1 MSKINIPTCTLPETE
16 CDILF
21 NSIAEKLNI
30 QNPRFHYPIYNKI
43 VDNASDSRGL
53 IFDSKFKVR
62 EILSKVLDSDSD
74 CDDYETD
81 DNNEATTISGGALL
95 EKDKSSYTFNLEDS
109 NQLESTTED
118 QDLQEHNILED
129 VLNTDQDI
137 ELVKAPNPEILDG
150 DDANGDDANGDD
162 DREIDEAINNIFS
175 ANATIERVNKTTGEK
190 SIKEEQIHIKKSP
203 LLEPLKVLKDEF
215 LIPARL
221 KNQSLANETLQRTR
235 AKLDSYNNSAHV
247 EALFL
252 YLGNKLVES
261 GKCPS
266 FPYYYGCINGE
277 DPNYHHD
284 ITDEYDMV
292 SRTKWFR
299 QRVKTDFDLLI
310 LEGDEM
316 DEAEK
321 EMVNKMHRQQS
332 HHRFMSQDG
341 GNSSPDSHNYDEEDN
356 EEDDEDDDDNDE
368 DEEDYKDDDKN
379 EDDEFKAYKKYISKS
394 LGIGLEDSLVNDEV
408 DGEVDDEEDIE
419 KALDFLDKN
428 SSDGSVDGGGV
439 DGGGAD
445 GGSVDGN
452 GVDGGGVDGGG
463 VDGDG
468 CHSSKSDHI
477 IPIDEID
484 STLNNILTDMEDRTN
499 TGTKGH
505 DDFIKNIDDVDLD
518 IQLEN
523 EMPEDPNKVP
533 PIALEV
539 VSENHLDDDLIEV
552 LSDIDKNGMSMSD
565 FEDNSSNNQYY
576 LKCTQIPVNLCMM
589 EKLDQ
594 TLDNL
599 LDDGYNMPEVE
610 WFSVFFQVAFGLA
623 TAQKYFSF
631 VHNDL
636 HSSNV
641 MFKATELRN
650 LFFQIGNTYY
660 RVPTFGKIT
669 KIIDFARGTFKL
681 GDRWIFSD
689 QFKED
694 GDAWGQYDY
703 PLDGTLANCE
713 HKPNPS
719 FDLVR
724 LSTTIIQRLDDVPN
738 VRHFVETITKDDYDN
753 SLCYEEDTFQLYID
767 IAHNAH
773 NAIPIEVLARPEF
786 ECFKVSRDRVPKGA
800 YVFKY

>member
-1 MSKINIPTCTLPETE
+1 MSKINIPTCTLPEPE
-16 CDILF
+16 CNTLF
-21 NSIAEKLNI
+21 QSVVEKLNI

-62 EILSKVLDSDSD
+62 EILSKVIDSDS
-74 CDDYETD
+74 DDYETD
-81 DNNEATTISGGALL
+81 EDESNNGDSIDLL
-95 EKDKSSYTFNLEDS
+95 EKNKSGYSFNLEDS
-109 NQLESTTED
+109 EKQESTTED
-118 QDLQEHNILED
+118 LLEEI
-129 VLNTDQDI
+129 LNTDQNV
-137 ELVKAPNPEILDG
+137 ELINAPNLEILDG
-150 DDANGDDANGDD
+150 NAIDDISANDD
-162 DREIDEAINNIFS
+162 DREIDEAINNIFT
-175 ANATIERVNKTTGEK
+175 ANAMIERVNKATGET

-203 LLEPLKVLKDEF
+203 LLEPLKILKDEF

-221 KNQSLANETLQRTR
+221 KNQSLADETLQRTR

-299 QRVKTDFDLLI
+299 HRVKTDFDLLI

-316 DEAEK
+316 DEVEK
-321 EMVNKMHRQQS
+321 EMVNRMHRPQS
-332 HHRFMSQDG
+332 HRRFQNGSD
-341 GNSSPDSHNYDEEDN
+341 SPDSDNDENLDEEEDRDGD
-356 EEDDEDDDDNDE
+356 DDEDRDGDDDE
-368 DEEDYKDDDKN
+368 
-379 EDDEFKAYKKYISKS
+379 
-394 LGIGLEDSLVNDEV
+394 
-408 DGEVDDEEDIE
+408 EEDIE

-428 SSDGSVDGGGV
+428 GGGS
-439 DGGGAD
+439 DSSNTESMDNGSMDTEFRNTRKGGD
-445 GGSVDGN
+445 
-452 GVDGGGVDGGG
+452 
-463 VDGDG
+463 
-468 CHSSKSDHI
+468 I
-477 IPIDEID
+477 ISIDEID
-484 STLNNILTDMEDRTN
+484 SALNNILSDIEDRTN
-499 TGTKGH
+499 TGTKEI
-505 DDFIKNIDDVDLD
+505 DDFIKNIDELDLD

-523 EMPEDPNKVP
+523 EDSSQPENSHSQQQQEQV
-533 PIALEV
+533 IVLED
-539 VSENHLDDDLIEV
+539 NLDDDLIEV
-552 LSDIDKNGMSMSD
+552 LSDIDKDELTMSD
-565 FEDNSSNNQYY
+565 FEDNSTNNQYY
-576 LKCTQIPVNLCMM
+576 LKCAQMPINLCMM

-599 LDDGYNMPEVE
+599 LDDDYNMSETE

-623 TAQKYFSF
+623 IAQKYFNF

-703 PLDGTLANCE
+703 PSDGTLANCE

-724 LSTTIIQRLDDVPN
+724 LGTTVIQRLDEVPN
-738 VRHFVETITKDDYDN
+738 VRQFVEDITKDDYDN

-773 NAIPIEVLARPEF
+773 NAVPIEVLSRPEF
-786 ECFKVSRDRVPKGA
+786 EQFKVARDRVPKGV

>member
-1 MSKINIPTCTLPETE
+1 MSKINIPTCTLPEQE
-16 CDILF
+16 CDVLF
-21 NSIAEKLNI
+21 QSVVDKLNI

-43 VDNASDSRGL
+43 IDNASDSRGL
-53 IFDSKFKVR
+53 VFDSKFKVR
-62 EILSKVLDSDSD
+62 EILSKVLDIDS
-74 CDDYETD
+74 DDYETD
-81 DNNEATTISGGALL
+81 ADDDVVESANALQN
-95 EKDKSSYTFNLEDS
+95 KSEFTFNLGDTALQQESSTDS
-109 NQLESTTED
+109 AG
-118 QDLQEHNILED
+118 ILED
-129 VLNTDQDI
+129 ETLEEVLNTDQDV
-137 ELVKAPNPEILDG
+137 ELVKASNPEILDDNATS
-150 DDANGDDANGDD
+150 DDGDD
-162 DREIDEAINNIFS
+162 DREIDEAINNVFT
-175 ANATIERVNKTTGEK
+175 ANARVERVNKQTGEK
-190 SIKEEQIHIKKSP
+190 SIKEEKIHIKKSP

-221 KNQSLANETLQRTR
+221 KNQSLADETLQRTHT
-235 AKLDSYNNSAHV
+235 KLDSYNNSAHV

-321 EMVNKMHRQQS
+321 EMVNRMHRPQS
-332 HHRFMSQDG
+332 HHRFQEG
-341 GNSSPDSHNYDEEDN
+341 GDSPDSDN
-356 EEDDEDDDDNDE
+356 RDSCDEDDTNSG
-368 DEEDYKDDDKN
+368 N
-379 EDDEFKAYKKYISKS
+379 EDDDFKAYKKYISKS
-394 LGIGLEDSLVNDEV
+394 LGLDDSDGEEDRAGDGEEDRERIREV
-408 DGEVDDEEDIE
+408 GEVDDDEEEEDIE

-428 SSDGSVDGGGV
+428 GSVSDNNELENTESKDAETRGIETINTEKGG
-439 DGGGAD
+439 D
-445 GGSVDGN
+445 
-452 GVDGGGVDGGG
+452 
-463 VDGDG
+463 
-468 CHSSKSDHI
+468 I

-499 TGTKGH
+499 TGLMDNT
-505 DDFIKNIDDVDLD
+505 DFIKNIDELDLD
-518 IQLEN
+518 VQIDNEN
-523 EMPEDPNKVP
+523 TSQTENSVEQKQV
-533 PIALEV
+533 I
-539 VSENHLDDDLIEV
+539 VSEDNLDDDLIEV
-552 LSDIDKNGMSMSD
+552 LSDIDKDGLTMSD
-565 FEDNSSNNQYY
+565 FEDNSANNQYY
-576 LKCTQIPVNLCMM
+576 LKCAQIPVNLCMM

-594 TLDNL
+594 TLDDL
-599 LDDGYNMPEVE
+599 LDDDYNMSEVE

-623 TAQKYFSF
+623 TAQKYFNF

-641 MFKATELRN
+641 MFKATELQN

-681 GDRWIFSD
+681 GDRWVFSD

-703 PLDGTLANCE
+703 PSDGSLANCE
-713 HKPNPS
+713 HKPNSS

-724 LSTTIIQRLDDVPN
+724 LGTTVIQRLDNVPN
-738 VRHFVETITKDDYDN
+738 VRHFVEEITKDDYDN

-773 NAIPIEVLARPEF
+773 NAVPIEVLGRPEF
-786 ECFKVSRDRVPKGA
+786 ESFKVSRDRVPKGA

>member
-1 MSKINIPTCTLPETE
+1 MSKINIPTCTLLDTE

-21 NSIAEKLNI
+21 QSVVDKLNI

-43 VDNASDSRGL
+43 INNASDSRGL

-62 EILSKVLDSDSD
+62 EILSKVLENDSDE
-74 CDDYETD
+74 YETD
-81 DNNEATTISGGALL
+81 DDVDSCDVVDNTIL
-95 EKDKSSYTFNLEDS
+95 DKSNYTFNLEASTNKQES
-109 NQLESTTED
+109 NTDVLLE
-118 QDLQEHNILED
+118 NNALET
-129 VLNTDQDI
+129 VLNTDQDVELFKIHNSNSKISDDVSVKSSNDEHVI
-137 ELVKAPNPEILDG
+137 E
-150 DDANGDDANGDD
+150 
-162 DREIDEAINNIFS
+162 EAINNVFS
-175 ANATIERVNKTTGEK
+175 ATAKIERVNKATGEK
-190 SIKEEQIHIKKSP
+190 FIKDEQIHIKKSP
-203 LLEPLKVLKDEF
+203 LLEPLKILKDEF

-221 KNQSLANETLQRTR
+221 KNQSLVDDILHRTR
-235 AKLDSYNNSAHV
+235 AKLNSYNNSAHV

-261 GKCPS
+261 GNCPS

-292 SRTKWFR
+292 SRTRWFR
-299 QRVKTDFDLLI
+299 NRVKTDFDLLI

-321 EMVNKMHRQQS
+321 EMIEKMHRPQS
-332 HHRFMSQDG
+332 HNRFQDNNDLESDSQSG
-341 GNSSPDSHNYDEEDN
+341 GSK
-356 EEDDEDDDDNDE
+356 DE
-368 DEEDYKDDDKN
+368 DEVEN
-379 EDDEFKAYKKYISKS
+379 EDNNNASDDFKAYKKYISKS
-394 LGIGLEDSLVNDEV
+394 IGLEDNSDGDNEDE
-408 DGEVDDEEDIE
+408 DEDIE
-419 KALDFLDKN
+419 KALEFLSKN
-428 SSDGSVDGGGV
+428 DNNS
-439 DGGGAD
+439 
-445 GGSVDGN
+445 N
-452 GVDGGGVDGGG
+452 GDNS
-463 VDGDG
+463 GDNKEINNIE
-468 CHSSKSDHI
+468 KSENI

-484 STLNNILTDMEDRTN
+484 STLNNILTDMEDRAN
-499 TGTKGH
+499 TSKSNNT
-505 DDFIKNIDDVDLD
+505 DFIKNINSLDDLELD
-518 IQLEN
+518 IQFDNDNDNLEGSTKAIPAV
-523 EMPEDPNKVP
+523 EPV
-533 PIALEV
+533 I
-539 VSENHLDDDLIEV
+539 VSENHLDDNLIEV
-552 LSDIDKNGMSMSD
+552 LSDIDKDELTMSD
-565 FEDNSSNNQYY
+565 FEDNSINNQYY
-576 LKCTQIPVNLCMM
+576 LKCAQIPVSLCMM

-599 LDDGYNMPEVE
+599 LDDGYNMSDVE

-623 TAQKYFSF
+623 IAQKYFNF

-641 MFKATELRN
+641 MFKTTELRN
-650 LFFQIGNTYY
+650 LFFQIGNIYY

-703 PLDGTLANCE
+703 PSDGTLANCV

-719 FDLVR
+719 FDMVR
-724 LSTTIIQRLDDVPN
+724 LGTTIIQRLDDVPT
-738 VRHFVETITKDDYDN
+738 VRHFIEEITKDDYDN

-773 NAIPIEVLARPEF
+773 NAIPIEVLAHPEF
-786 ECFKVSRDRVPKGA
+786 ERFKVARDRVPKGA

>member
-1 MSKINIPTCTLPETE
+1 MLPEPE
-16 CDILF
+16 CDVLF

-30 QNPRFHYPIYNKI
+30 QNPMFHYPIYNKI
-43 VDNASDSRGL
+43 VDNGNVSRGL

-74 CDDYETD
+74 DYETD
-81 DNNEATTISGGALL
+81 ENESNNCDASGLL
-95 EKDKSSYTFNLEDS
+95 EKDNSSYTFNLEDS
-109 NQLESTTED
+109 KQQECTIEEI
-118 QDLQEHNILED
+118 QDNNILEE
-129 VLNTDQDI
+129 VLNTNQDVD
-137 ELVKAPNPEILDG
+137 LVKSPYKEIIDG
-150 DDANGDDANGDD
+150 NENANSND
-162 DREIDEAINNIFS
+162 DREIDESINNIFT
-175 ANATIERVNKTTGEK
+175 ANAMIERVNKTSGERT
-190 SIKEEQIHIKKSP
+190 IKEEKIHIKKSP

-221 KNQSLANETLQRTR
+221 KNQSLADETLQRTR
-235 AKLDSYNNSAHV
+235 AKIDSYNNSAHV

-292 SRTKWFR
+292 SRTTWFR
-299 QRVKTDFDLLI
+299 HRVKTDFDLLI

-321 EMVNKMHRQQS
+321 EMVNRMHRPQS
-332 HHRFMSQDG
+332 HHRFQNG
-341 GNSSPDSHNYDEEDN
+341 GNSPDSENDDNQEDSN
-356 EEDDEDDDDNDE
+356 NDSESDSISQCNEDDD
-368 DEEDYKDDDKN
+368 
-379 EDDEFKAYKKYISKS
+379 FKAYKKYISKS
-394 LGIGLEDSLVNDEV
+394 LGIEDS
-408 DGEVDDEEDIE
+408 DGEDDEEDIE

-428 SSDGSVDGGGV
+428 NIGENESSNTTENEIDNPIRSE
-439 DGGGAD
+439 
-445 GGSVDGN
+445 
-452 GVDGGGVDGGG
+452 
-463 VDGDG
+463 
-468 CHSSKSDHI
+468 I

-484 STLNNILTDMEDRTN
+484 STLNNILTDINDRTN
-499 TGTKGH
+499 TGAKDGN
-505 DDFIKNIDDVDLD
+505 DFIKNIDELDLD
-518 IQLEN
+518 IQLDIQLDNEIKEDSNTLEN
-523 EMPEDPNKVP
+523 SQALQEEQQQKKV
-533 PIALEV
+533 I
-539 VSENHLDDDLIEV
+539 VSEEHLDDDLIEV
-552 LSDIDKNGMSMSD
+552 LSDIDKDGLTFD
-565 FEDNSSNNQYY
+565 EFEDNSTNNQYY
-576 LKCTQIPVNLCMM
+576 LKCAHMPINLCMM

-599 LDDGYNMPEVE
+599 LDDDYNMSETE

-623 TAQKYFSF
+623 IAQKYFNF

-641 MFKATELRN
+641 MFKATELKN
-650 LFFQIGNTYY
+650 LYFQIGNTFY

-703 PLDGTLANCE
+703 PSDGTLANCE
-713 HKPNPS
+713 HKPNSS

-724 LSTTIIQRLDDVPN
+724 LGTTVIQRLDDVPN
-738 VRHFVETITKDDYDN
+738 VRQFVEDITKDDYDN

-773 NAIPIEVLARPEF
+773 NAVPLEVLSRPEF
-786 ECFKVSRDRVPKGA
+786 ERFKVSRDRVPKGA

>member
-1 MSKINIPTCTLPETE
+1 MSKINIPTCTLPDTE
-16 CDILF
+16 CNTLF
-21 NSIAEKLNI
+21 QSIAEKLNI

-43 VDNASDSRGL
+43 VDNASNLRGL

-62 EILSKVLDSDSD
+62 EILSKVLDTDSE
-74 CDDYETD
+74 DYETD
-81 DNNEATTISGGALL
+81 DDASDCNPE
-95 EKDKSSYTFNLEDS
+95 DKPIYTFNIEDS
-109 NQLESTTED
+109 QQKETNTDNDIDNLD
-118 QDLQEHNILED
+118 D
-129 VLNTDQDI
+129 VLNTDQDV
-137 ELVKAPNPEILDG
+137 ELIKASNPEILD
-150 DDANGDDANGDD
+150 NGVSEFSEDYDH
-162 DREIDEAINNIFS
+162 EIDEAINNIFT
-175 ANATIERVNKTTGEK
+175 ATALVERVNKATGEK
-190 SIKEEQIHIKKSP
+190 SVKEEKIHIKKSP

-221 KNQSLANETLQRTR
+221 KNQSLVDETLQRTR
-235 AKLDSYNNSAHV
+235 AKLDSYNNAAHV

-292 SRTKWFR
+292 SRTRWFR
-299 QRVKTDFDLLI
+299 HRVKTDFDLLI

-316 DEAEK
+316 DEEER
-321 EMVNKMHRQQS
+321 EMINQMHRPRS
-332 HHRFMSQDG
+332 HRQFNDDLQE
-341 GNSSPDSHNYDEEDN
+341 DSDN
-356 EEDDEDDDDNDE
+356 Q
-368 DEEDYKDDDKN
+368 N
-379 EDDEFKAYKKYISKS
+379 EDDSNEDDSNEDASNEDDSNEDASDEESETDTNFKAYKKYLNKS
-394 LGIGLEDSLVNDEV
+394 LGIQDT
-408 DGEVDDEEDIE
+408 DEEEDDIE
-419 KALDFLDKN
+419 KALDFLDNN
-428 SSDGSVDGGGV
+428 SVGGGSGSDESKIVTNEANV
-439 DGGGAD
+439 DANAD
-445 GGSVDGN
+445 ANADAKTDN
-452 GVDGGGVDGGG
+452 
-463 VDGDG
+463 
-468 CHSSKSDHI
+468 I

-484 STLNNILTDMEDRTN
+484 SALNNILTEMEDKTN
-499 TGTKGH
+499 TNAR
-505 DDFIKNIDDVDLD
+505 DDFIKDIDEMDLD
-518 IQLEN
+518 IQLEEDSS
-523 EMPEDPNKVP
+523 EMLITESQKPQQTTITEDQ
-533 PIALEV
+533 
-539 VSENHLDDDLIEV
+539 LDDDLIEV
-552 LSDIDKNGMSMSD
+552 LSDVDKDGLTFD
-565 FEDNSSNNQYY
+565 EFEDNSMNNQYY
-576 LKCTQIPVNLCMM
+576 LKCAQIPVNLCMM

-599 LDDGYNMPEVE
+599 LDDGYNMTETE
-610 WFSVFFQVAFGLA
+610 WFSIFFQVAFGLA
-623 TAQKYFSF
+623 TAQKYFNF

-703 PLDGTLANCE
+703 PQDGTLANCE

-724 LSTTIIQRLDDVPN
+724 LGTTVIQRLDDVSH
-738 VRHFVETITKDDYDN
+738 VREFVESITRDDYDN

-773 NAIPIEVLARPEF
+773 NAIPIEVLERPEF
-786 ECFKVSRDRVPKGA
+786 ERFRVARDRVPKGV

>member
-1 MSKINIPTCTLPETE
+1 MSKINIPTCTLPEQE
-16 CDILF
+16 CDVLF
-21 NSIAEKLNI
+21 QSVVDKLNI

-43 VDNASDSRGL
+43 IDNASDSRGL
-53 IFDSKFKVR
+53 VFDSKFKVR
-62 EILSKVLDSDSD
+62 EILSKVLDIDS
-74 CDDYETD
+74 DDYETD
-81 DNNEATTISGGALL
+81 ADDDVVESANALQN
-95 EKDKSSYTFNLEDS
+95 KSEFTFNLGDAALQQESSTDS
-109 NQLESTTED
+109 AG
-118 QDLQEHNILED
+118 ILED
-129 VLNTDQDI
+129 ETLEEVLNTDQDV
-137 ELVKAPNPEILDG
+137 ELVKASNPEILDDNATS
-150 DDANGDDANGDD
+150 DDGDD
-162 DREIDEAINNIFS
+162 DREIDEAINNVFT
-175 ANATIERVNKTTGEK
+175 ANARVERVNKQTGEK
-190 SIKEEQIHIKKSP
+190 SIKEEKIHIKKSP

-221 KNQSLANETLQRTR
+221 KNQSLADETLQRTHT
-235 AKLDSYNNSAHV
+235 KLDSYNNSAHV

-321 EMVNKMHRQQS
+321 EMINRMHRPQS
-332 HHRFMSQDG
+332 HHRFQDG
-341 GNSSPDSHNYDEEDN
+341 GDSPDSESN
-356 EEDDEDDDDNDE
+356 DEDDTNSG
-368 DEEDYKDDDKN
+368 N
-379 EDDEFKAYKKYISKS
+379 EDDDFKAYKKYISKS
-394 LGIGLEDSLVNDEV
+394 LGLDDSDAKE
-408 DGEVDDEEDIE
+408 DGEAGEVGEDDEDDEDDIE

-428 SSDGSVDGGGV
+428 GSG
-439 DGGGAD
+439 
-445 GGSVDGN
+445 DGN
-452 GVDGGGVDGGG
+452 G
-463 VDGDG
+463 DGDNDE
-468 CHSSKSDHI
+468 SSDIYSKSDNI

-499 TGTKGH
+499 TGSKEK
-505 DDFIKNIDDVDLD
+505 DDFIKNIDDMDLD
-518 IQLEN
+518 IQLDNKTSEDSH
-523 EMPEDPNKVP
+523 EATPEVP
-533 PIALEV
+533 IVLPELIK

-552 LSDIDKNGMSMSD
+552 LSDIDKDALTMSD
-565 FEDNSSNNQYY
+565 FEDNSANNQYY
-576 LKCTQIPVNLCMM
+576 LKCAQIPVNLCMM

-594 TLDNL
+594 TLDDL
-599 LDDGYNMPEVE
+599 LDDDYNMSEVE

-623 TAQKYFSF
+623 TAQKYFNF

-681 GDRWIFSD
+681 GDRWVFSD

-703 PLDGTLANCE
+703 PSDGSLANCE
-713 HKPNPS
+713 HKPNSS
-719 FDLVR
+719 FDMVR
-724 LSTTIIQRLDDVPN
+724 LGTTVIQRLDNVPN
-738 VRHFVETITKDDYDN
+738 VRHFVEEITKDDYDN

-773 NAIPIEVLARPEF
+773 NAVPIEVLARPEF
-786 ECFKVSRDRVPKGA
+786 ESFKVSRDRVPKGV

>member
-1 MSKINIPTCTLPETE
+1 MSKINIPTCTLPDTE
-16 CDILF
+16 CDVLF
-21 NSIAEKLNI
+21 KSVAEKLNI

-43 VDNASDSRGL
+43 IDNASESRGL

-62 EILSKVLDSDSD
+62 EILSKVLDTDS
-74 CDDYETD
+74 DDYETD
-81 DNNEATTISGGALL
+81 DDADSNSGGGDDCAIL
-95 EKDKSSYTFNLEDS
+95 DKSNYTFNLGDS
-109 NQLESTTED
+109 SQQKLATNNADDALTLEE
-118 QDLQEHNILED
+118 
-129 VLNTDQDI
+129 VLNTDQDV
-137 ELVKAPNPEILDG
+137 ELIKAINPDSEILDN
-150 DDANGDDANGDD
+150 DASDESSND
-162 DREIDEAINNIFS
+162 DREIDEAINNVFS
-175 ANATIERVNKTTGEK
+175 ATAKIERVNKSTGEK
-190 SIKEEQIHIKKSP
+190 TVKEEQIHIKKSP
-203 LLEPLKVLKDEF
+203 LLEPLKILKDEF

-221 KNQSLANETLQRTR
+221 KNQSLADETLQRTR
-235 AKLDSYNNSAHV
+235 AKLNSYNNSAHV

-292 SRTKWFR
+292 SRTRWFR
-299 QRVKTDFDLLI
+299 NRVKTDFDLLI

-316 DEAEK
+316 DESEK
-321 EMVNKMHRQQS
+321 EMLEKMHRPQS
-332 HHRFMSQDG
+332 HRRFQ
-341 GNSSPDSHNYDEEDN
+341 
-356 EEDDEDDDDNDE
+356 DDDDLPDSDNDLDSNSQSGGSNDE
-368 DEEDYKDDDKN
+368 DEVGGEDNNDSSDD
-379 EDDEFKAYKKYISKS
+379 FKAYKKYISKS
-394 LGIGLEDSLVNDEV
+394 LGLKDDNDG
-408 DGEVDDEEDIE
+408 DCDDIDEDIE
-419 KALDFLDKN
+419 KALEFLDKN
-428 SSDGSVDGGGV
+428 DSNSDDSS
-439 DGGGAD
+439 
-445 GGSVDGN
+445 
-452 GVDGGGVDGGG
+452 
-463 VDGDG
+463 GDNKDENNTG
-468 CHSSKSDHI
+468 KSENI

-484 STLNNILTDMEDRTN
+484 STLNNIFTYMEDRAN
-499 TGTKGH
+499 TSKQNN
-505 DDFIKNIDDVDLD
+505 DEFIKNIDDLELD
-518 IQLEN
+518 IQFDNDNDNLEGSIKAIPAS
-523 EMPEDPNKVP
+523 EPV
-533 PIALEV
+533 I
-539 VSENHLDDDLIEV
+539 VSENQLDDDLIEV
-552 LSDIDKNGMSMSD
+552 LSDIDKDGITMSD
-565 FEDNSSNNQYY
+565 FEDNSINNQYY
-576 LKCTQIPVNLCMM
+576 LKCAQIPVNLCMM

-599 LDDGYNMPEVE
+599 LDDGYNMSEAE

-623 TAQKYFSF
+623 TAQKYFNF

-681 GDRWIFSD
+681 CDRWIFSD

-703 PLDGTLANCE
+703 PSDGILANCE

-719 FDLVR
+719 FDMVR
-724 LSTTIIQRLDDVPN
+724 LGTTIIQRLDDVPT
-738 VRHFVETITKDDYDN
+738 VQHFIEEITKDDYDN
-753 SLCYEEDTFQLYID
+753 SLCYEDDTFQLYID

-773 NAIPIEVLARPEF
+773 NAVPIEVLARPEF
-786 ECFKVSRDRVPKGA
+786 ERFNVAKEQVPKGA

>member
-1 MSKINIPTCTLPETE
+1 MSKINIPTCTLPDTE
-16 CDILF
+16 CNTLF
-21 NSIAEKLNI
+21 QSIAEKLNI

-43 VDNASDSRGL
+43 VDNASNLRGL

-62 EILSKVLDSDSD
+62 EILSKVLDTDSE
-74 CDDYETD
+74 DYETD
-81 DNNEATTISGGALL
+81 DDASDCNPE
-95 EKDKSSYTFNLEDS
+95 DKPIYTFNIEDS
-109 NQLESTTED
+109 QQKETNTDNDIDNLD
-118 QDLQEHNILED
+118 D
-129 VLNTDQDI
+129 VLNTDQDV
-137 ELVKAPNPEILDG
+137 ELIKASNPEILD
-150 DDANGDDANGDD
+150 NGVSEFSEDYDH
-162 DREIDEAINNIFS
+162 EIDEAINNIFT
-175 ANATIERVNKTTGEK
+175 APALVERVNKATGEK
-190 SIKEEQIHIKKSP
+190 SVKEEKIHIKKSP

-221 KNQSLANETLQRTR
+221 KNQSLVDETLQRTR
-235 AKLDSYNNSAHV
+235 AKLDSYNNAAHV

-292 SRTKWFR
+292 SRTRWFR
-299 QRVKTDFDLLI
+299 HRVKTDFDLLI

-316 DEAEK
+316 DEEER
-321 EMVNKMHRQQS
+321 EMINQMHRPRS
-332 HHRFMSQDG
+332 HRQFNDDLQE
-341 GNSSPDSHNYDEEDN
+341 DSDN
-356 EEDDEDDDDNDE
+356 Q
-368 DEEDYKDDDKN
+368 N
-379 EDDEFKAYKKYISKS
+379 EDDSNEDDSNEDASNEDDSNEDASDEESETDTNFKAYKKYLNKS
-394 LGIGLEDSLVNDEV
+394 LGIQDT
-408 DGEVDDEEDIE
+408 DEEEDDIE
-419 KALDFLDKN
+419 KALDFLDNN
-428 SSDGSVDGGGV
+428 SVGGGSGSDESKIVTNEANV
-439 DGGGAD
+439 DANAD
-445 GGSVDGN
+445 ANADANVDAKTDN
-452 GVDGGGVDGGG
+452 
-463 VDGDG
+463 
-468 CHSSKSDHI
+468 I

-484 STLNNILTDMEDRTN
+484 SALNNILTEMEDKTN
-499 TGTKGH
+499 TNAR
-505 DDFIKNIDDVDLD
+505 DDFIKDIDEMDLD
-518 IQLEN
+518 IQLEEDSS
-523 EMPEDPNKVP
+523 EMLITESQKPQQTTITEDQ
-533 PIALEV
+533 
-539 VSENHLDDDLIEV
+539 LDDDLIEV
-552 LSDIDKNGMSMSD
+552 LSDVDKDGLTFD
-565 FEDNSSNNQYY
+565 EFEDNSMNNQYY
-576 LKCTQIPVNLCMM
+576 LKCAQIPVNLCMM

-599 LDDGYNMPEVE
+599 LDDGYNMTETE
-610 WFSVFFQVAFGLA
+610 WFSIFFQVAFGLA
-623 TAQKYFSF
+623 TAQKYFNF

-703 PLDGTLANCE
+703 PQDGTLANCE

-724 LSTTIIQRLDDVPN
+724 LGTTVIQRLDDVSH
-738 VRHFVETITKDDYDN
+738 VREFVESITRDDYDN

-773 NAIPIEVLARPEF
+773 NAIPIEVLERPEF
-786 ECFKVSRDRVPKGA
+786 ERFRVARDRVPKGV

>member
-1 MSKINIPTCTLPETE
+1 MSKINIPTCMLPEPE
-16 CDILF
+16 CDVLF

-30 QNPRFHYPIYNKI
+30 QNPMFHYPIYNKI
-43 VDNASDSRGL
+43 VDNGNVSRGL

-74 CDDYETD
+74 DYETD
-81 DNNEATTISGGALL
+81 ENESNNCDASGLL
-95 EKDKSSYTFNLEDS
+95 EKDNSSYTFNLEDS
-109 NQLESTTED
+109 KQQECTIEEI
-118 QDLQEHNILED
+118 QDNNILEE
-129 VLNTDQDI
+129 VLNTNQDVD
-137 ELVKAPNPEILDG
+137 LVKSPYKEIIDG
-150 DDANGDDANGDD
+150 NENANSND
-162 DREIDEAINNIFS
+162 DREIDESINNIFT
-175 ANATIERVNKTTGEK
+175 ANAMIERVNKTSGERT
-190 SIKEEQIHIKKSP
+190 IKEEKIHIKKSP

-221 KNQSLANETLQRTR
+221 KNQSLADETLQRTR
-235 AKLDSYNNSAHV
+235 AKIDSYNNSAHV

-292 SRTKWFR
+292 SRTTWFR
-299 QRVKTDFDLLI
+299 HRVKTDFDLLI

-321 EMVNKMHRQQS
+321 EMVNRMHRPQS
-332 HHRFMSQDG
+332 HHRFQNG
-341 GNSSPDSHNYDEEDN
+341 GNSPDSENDDNQEDSN
-356 EEDDEDDDDNDE
+356 NDSESDSISQCNEDDD
-368 DEEDYKDDDKN
+368 
-379 EDDEFKAYKKYISKS
+379 FKAYKKYISKS
-394 LGIGLEDSLVNDEV
+394 LGIEDS
-408 DGEVDDEEDIE
+408 DGEDDEEDIE

-428 SSDGSVDGGGV
+428 NIGENESSNTTENEIDNPIRSE
-439 DGGGAD
+439 
-445 GGSVDGN
+445 
-452 GVDGGGVDGGG
+452 
-463 VDGDG
+463 
-468 CHSSKSDHI
+468 I

-484 STLNNILTDMEDRTN
+484 STLNNILTDINDRTN
-499 TGTKGH
+499 TGAKDGN
-505 DDFIKNIDDVDLD
+505 DFIKNIDELDLD
-518 IQLEN
+518 IQLDIQLDNEIKEDSNTLEN
-523 EMPEDPNKVP
+523 SQALQEEQQQKKV
-533 PIALEV
+533 I
-539 VSENHLDDDLIEV
+539 VSEEHLDDDLIEV
-552 LSDIDKNGMSMSD
+552 LSDIDKDGLTFD
-565 FEDNSSNNQYY
+565 EFEDNSTNNQYY
-576 LKCTQIPVNLCMM
+576 LKCAHMPINLCMM

-599 LDDGYNMPEVE
+599 LDDDYNMSETE

-623 TAQKYFSF
+623 IAQKYFNF

-641 MFKATELRN
+641 MFKATELKN
-650 LFFQIGNTYY
+650 LYFQIGNTFY

-703 PLDGTLANCE
+703 PSDGTLANCE
-713 HKPNPS
+713 HKPNSS

-724 LSTTIIQRLDDVPN
+724 LGTTVIQRLDDVPN
-738 VRHFVETITKDDYDN
+738 VRQFVEDITKDDYDN

-773 NAIPIEVLARPEF
+773 NAVPLEVLSRPEF
-786 ECFKVSRDRVPKGA
+786 ERFKVSRDRVPKGA

>member
-1 MSKINIPTCTLPETE
+1 
-16 CDILF
+16 
-21 NSIAEKLNI
+21 
-30 QNPRFHYPIYNKI
+30 
-43 VDNASDSRGL
+43 
-53 IFDSKFKVR
+53 
-62 EILSKVLDSDSD
+62 
-74 CDDYETD
+74 
-81 DNNEATTISGGALL
+81 
-95 EKDKSSYTFNLEDS
+95 
-109 NQLESTTED
+109 
-118 QDLQEHNILED
+118 
-129 VLNTDQDI
+129 
-137 ELVKAPNPEILDG
+137 
-150 DDANGDDANGDD
+150 
-162 DREIDEAINNIFS
+162 
-175 ANATIERVNKTTGEK
+175 
-190 SIKEEQIHIKKSP
+190 

-221 KNQSLANETLQRTR
+221 KNQSLVDETLQRTR
-235 AKLDSYNNSAHV
+235 AKLDSYNNAAHV

-292 SRTKWFR
+292 SRTRWFR
-299 QRVKTDFDLLI
+299 HRVKTDFDLLI

-316 DEAEK
+316 DEEER
-321 EMVNKMHRQQS
+321 EMINQMHRPRS
-332 HHRFMSQDG
+332 HRQFNDDLQE
-341 GNSSPDSHNYDEEDN
+341 DSDN
-356 EEDDEDDDDNDE
+356 Q
-368 DEEDYKDDDKN
+368 N
-379 EDDEFKAYKKYISKS
+379 EDDSNEDDSNEDASNEDDSNEDASDEESETDTNFKAYKKYLNKS
-394 LGIGLEDSLVNDEV
+394 LGIQDT
-408 DGEVDDEEDIE
+408 DEEEDDIE
-419 KALDFLDKN
+419 KALDFLDNN
-428 SSDGSVDGGGV
+428 SVGGGSGSDESKIVTNEANV
-439 DGGGAD
+439 DANAD
-445 GGSVDGN
+445 ANADAKTDN
-452 GVDGGGVDGGG
+452 
-463 VDGDG
+463 
-468 CHSSKSDHI
+468 I

-484 STLNNILTDMEDRTN
+484 SALNNILTEMEDKTN
-499 TGTKGH
+499 TNAR
-505 DDFIKNIDDVDLD
+505 DDFIKDIDEMDLD
-518 IQLEN
+518 IQLEEDSS
-523 EMPEDPNKVP
+523 EMLITESQKPQQTTITEDQ
-533 PIALEV
+533 
-539 VSENHLDDDLIEV
+539 LDDDLIEV
-552 LSDIDKNGMSMSD
+552 LSDVDKDGLTFD
-565 FEDNSSNNQYY
+565 EFEDNSMNNQYY
-576 LKCTQIPVNLCMM
+576 LKCAQIPVNLCMM

-599 LDDGYNMPEVE
+599 LDDGYNMTETE
-610 WFSVFFQVAFGLA
+610 WFSIFFQVAFGLA
-623 TAQKYFSF
+623 TAQKYFNF

-703 PLDGTLANCE
+703 PQDGTLANCE

-724 LSTTIIQRLDDVPN
+724 LGTTVIQRLDDVSH
-738 VRHFVETITKDDYDN
+738 VREFVESITRDDYDN

-773 NAIPIEVLARPEF
+773 NAIPIEVLERPEF
-786 ECFKVSRDRVPKGA
+786 ERFRVARDRVPKGV

>member
-1 MSKINIPTCTLPETE
+1 MSKINIPTCTLSDSE
-16 CDILF
+16 CDTLF
-21 NSIAEKLNI
+21 QSIAEKLNI

-43 VDNASDSRGL
+43 VDNASNLRGL

-62 EILSKVLDSDSD
+62 EILSKVLDTDSE
-74 CDDYETD
+74 DYETD
-81 DNNEATTISGGALL
+81 DEASDCNP
-95 EKDKSSYTFNLEDS
+95 EDKPIYTFNIEDPQQKET
-109 NQLESTTED
+109 NTNNDIDNLD
-118 QDLQEHNILED
+118 D
-129 VLNTDQDI
+129 VLNTDQDV
-137 ELVKAPNPEILDG
+137 ELVKSVKIEKLNASESAENASEG
-150 DDANGDDANGDD
+150 AEDDEDDENNEDD
-162 DREIDEAINNIFS
+162 DREIDNAINNIFT
-175 ANATIERVNKTTGEK
+175 ATALVERENKTTGDK
-190 SIKEEQIHIKKSP
+190 SVKEEQIHIKKSP
-203 LLEPLKVLKDEF
+203 LLEPIKILKDEF

-221 KNQSLANETLQRTR
+221 KNQSLVDETLQRTR

-284 ITDEYDMV
+284 ITDEYEMV

-299 QRVKTDFDLLI
+299 HRVKTDFDLLI

-316 DEAEK
+316 DDKQNEIIEQ
-321 EMVNKMHRQQS
+321 MYHPRS
-332 HHRFMSQDG
+332 HHKFQ
-341 GNSSPDSHNYDEEDN
+341 
-356 EEDDEDDDDNDE
+356 DDENVDINSQSDTISSVDENADADADE
-368 DEEDYKDDDKN
+368 DADADKDASNTDTD
-379 EDDEFKAYKKYISKS
+379 FKAYKKYLSKS
-394 LGIGLEDSLVNDEV
+394 LGINFDDDADREDAENGDPE
-408 DGEVDDEEDIE
+408 EEDDDIE
-419 KALDFLDKN
+419 QALEFLDKN
-428 SSDGSVDGGGV
+428 GGGSDDSNEQLEDV
-439 DGGGAD
+439 
-445 GGSVDGN
+445 
-452 GVDGGGVDGGG
+452 
-463 VDGDG
+463 
-468 CHSSKSDHI
+468 SKKTNNI
-477 IPIDEID
+477 IPIDNID
-484 STLNNILTDMEDRTN
+484 STLNNILTEMEDKTN
-499 TGTKGH
+499 TNAT
-505 DDFIKNIDDVDLD
+505 DDFIKDIDDMDLD
-518 IQLEN
+518 IQLEDADT
-523 EMPEDPNKVP
+523 ESHTESHTED
-533 PIALEV
+533 
-539 VSENHLDDDLIEV
+539 SEPVAISEDHLDDDLIEV
-552 LSDIDKNGMSMSD
+552 LSDVDKDGLTFD
-565 FEDNSSNNQYY
+565 EFEDNSMNNQYY
-576 LKCTQIPVNLCMM
+576 LKCAQIPVNLCMM

-599 LDDGYNMPEVE
+599 LDDGYNMSETE
-610 WFSVFFQVAFGLA
+610 WFSMFFQVAFGLA
-623 TAQKYFSF
+623 IAQKYFNF

-650 LFFQIGNTYY
+650 LYFQIGNVFYRIPTY
-660 RVPTFGKIT
+660 GKIT

-703 PLDGTLANCE
+703 PQDGTLANCE

-724 LSTTIIQRLDDVPN
+724 LGTTVIQRLDDVSH
-738 VRHFVETITKDDYDN
+738 VREFVESITRDDYDN

-773 NAIPIEVLARPEF
+773 NAIPIEVLERPEF
-786 ECFKVSRDRVPKGA
+786 ERFRVARDRVPKGV